1 MHAVVATIIRD
12 QDNPARHPFVTGCS
26 ATVANFKDSACFTP
40 PTPAGQEVVIETVT
54 FSGSGD
60 RSNVVLAPQLVIL
73 SAASAAQIFLN
84 PMFDNGF
91 GQPSFSNFSGVQ
103 SLRLYA
109 DPGVGIACEGV
120 TAALNPGGLSVSC
133 TISGYFVTLP

>member
-1 MHAVVATIIRD
+1 MKVLAKLVFGTLGCVLLISGIAVMSPRAVHAVVATIIRD

-26 ATVANFKDSACFTP
+26 ATVADFTDSACFTP

-73 SAASAAQIFLN
+73 S
-84 PMFDNGF
+84 G
-91 GQPSFSNFSGVQ
+91 GEC
-103 SLRLYA
+103 RA
-109 DPGVGIACEGV
+109 D
-120 TAALNPGGLSVSC
+120 
-133 TISGYFVTLP
+133 LPEPYV